1 MREKRINSEEIARL
15 AGVSRSTVSRV
26 INNCKNV
33 HPKTRERVLKIIGEY
48 SYAPDFSA
56 QMLAGKPSN
65 TIGLFFASNRS
76 SNQISAEDLLVNFM
90 IERIIEIASDYDYF
104 VLTKMIH
111 DVHSEQNHMK
121 IREMFVQRRI
131 DGGIFV
137 GFPNY
142 YAPIE
147 EMVASNYVVG
157 IMDQNIPGRN
167 ETNRI
172 IVNFDDD
179 TMERAVE
186 YLYQLGHR
194 DIMVVLGDH
203 RRFNGVQKEQAFYR
217 AMDRLGL
224 KVRKD
229 WVLRG
234 YFNRNIAYSEME
246 GFFRYRHSRMPT
258 AVVCAC
264 DDMAYGVMDSL
275 YEHGFR
281 IPDDISVLG
290 VDDSF
295 MSRYTK
301 PPLTTFRVDFEAM
314 LKNLT
319 ENVIACIQKP
329 FETPSRMTFGSTLV
343 VRGSCRAI
351 NAGTAGIAG
360 EEDSVTAEENIEV
373 NIM

>member
-33 HPKTRERVLKIIGEY
+33 KPKTRERVMKIIEEY

-56 QMLAGKPSN
+56 QMLAGRPSN

-111 DVHSEQNHMK
+111 DVSLERNHARIK
-121 IREMFVQRRI
+121 EMFVQRRI
-131 DGGIFV
+131 DGGIFI

-142 YAPIE
+142 YAPVE

-172 IVNFDDD
+172 VVNFDDE
-179 TMERAVE
+179 TVEKAVE
-186 YLYQLGHR
+186 YANQLGHR
-194 DIMVVLGDH
+194 DILVVLGDH
-203 RRFNGVQKEQAFYR
+203 RRYNGMQKEQAFYR
-217 AMDRLGL
+217 AMERLGL
-224 KVRKD
+224 EIRRD
-229 WVLRG
+229 WILRG
-234 YFNRNIAYSEME
+234 YFNRNIAYSEMDNFLRNNN
-246 GFFRYRHSRMPT
+246 GHMPT
-258 AVVCAC
+258 AIICAC
-264 DDMAYGVMDSL
+264 DDMAFGVMDSL
-275 YEHGFR
+275 EEHGYK
-281 IPDDISVLG
+281 IPDDISIIG

-295 MSRYTK
+295 MSQYTN
-301 PPLTTFRVDFEAM
+301 PPLTTFKVDFEAM
-314 LKNLT
+314 LRNLT
-319 ENVIACIQKP
+319 ENVIACIQEP
-329 FETPSRMTFGSTLV
+329 FDSPCRITFGSELI
-343 VRGSCRAI
+343 VRESCKK
-351 NAGTAGIAG
+351 
-360 EEDSVTAEENIEV
+360 IER
-373 NIM
+373 